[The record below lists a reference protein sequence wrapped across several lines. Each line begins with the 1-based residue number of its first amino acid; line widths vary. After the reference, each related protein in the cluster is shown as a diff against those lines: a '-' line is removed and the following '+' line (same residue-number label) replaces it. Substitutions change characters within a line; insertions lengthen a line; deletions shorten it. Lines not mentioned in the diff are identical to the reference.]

1 MLVIVY
7 VADGACPNA
16 VTQNEPQQQLVSSC
30 QLLSL
35 QRINTTRDDDH
46 DDLSD
51 LMHCSICSRIE
62 KA

>member
-1 MLVIVY
+1 MID

-16 VTQNEPQQQLVSSC
+16 VIQNELQQQLVSSC

-35 QRINTTRDDDH
+35 QHMNTTRHDDH

-62 KA
+62 EA